1 MIEKRITHGG
11 FFDAFEQVKR
21 QEIEIKVKRFPNNR
35 EAYDI
40 TEDIYEKYN
49 GERRYKSFES
59 FSDAYYRRVKKKR
72 AH

>member
-21 QEIEIKVKRFPNNR
+21 QEIEVKLKRLPNNR

-40 TEDIYEKYN
+40 TEDMYEQSN
-49 GERRYKSFES
+49 GERRYSSFES
-59 FSDAYYRRVKKKR
+59 FKRQLYRRGKR
-72 AH
+72 R